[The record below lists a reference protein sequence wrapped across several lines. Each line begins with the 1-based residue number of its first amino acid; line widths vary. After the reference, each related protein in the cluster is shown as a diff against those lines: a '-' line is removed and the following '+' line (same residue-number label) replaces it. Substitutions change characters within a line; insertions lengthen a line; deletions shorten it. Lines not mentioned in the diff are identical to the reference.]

1 MRTNHKFLD
10 KCTWTSYGPGEDG
23 MIVKKELIISCCDV
37 YDYDEMDNCYHSLS
51 ECFVDDDDMNLCLQ
65 NYAEELYED
74 AFDAIF
80 EKVGTYTYIIDVRAV
95 RENRRDISPEYVK
108 ERVNLFMPLIKRF
121 IKDVFLVPP
130 RSNHRQAIN
139 HVKK

>member
-10 KCTWTSYGPGEDG
+10 KCKWTLYGPGEDG
-23 MIVKKELIISCCDV
+23 MIVKNELIISCCDV
-37 YDYDEMDNCYHSLS
+37 YDYEGFDDCYHSLS
-51 ECFVDDDDMNLCLQ
+51 ECFENDDDMNLCLL

-80 EKVGTYTYIIDVRAV
+80 EKVNPHTYIIDVRAV
-95 RENRRDISPEYVK
+95 YENNRDISAEYVK

-121 IKDVFLVPP
+121 IMD
-130 RSNHRQAIN
+130 AITGML
-139 HVKK
+139 KA